1 MRKLALAWSS
11 TERVPAMFKVAF
23 ATADRLRVNQHFGA
37 AQGFAIYAID
47 GERAQLVELCEF
59 AGEAGTGRENATG
72 AELQEAAAAPACGG
86 GVGHN
91 PASLADRVA
100 SLSGCAAVYCL
111 AVGGSAVRQLL
122 GSNIQPV
129 RLEEEIAI
137 DSVLTE
143 LCKAVREG
151 GVPWIDKL
159 IKRDGDSQR
168 FERMAEEGWQ
178 E

>member
-11 TERVPAMFKVAF
+11 TESEPAMFKVAF
-23 ATADRLRVNQHFGA
+23 ATSDRLRVNQHFGA
-37 AQGFAIYAID
+37 AQGFAIYALD
-47 GERAQLVELCEF
+47 GERAHLVELCEF
-59 AGEAGTGRENATG
+59 ATESVGEA
-72 AELQEAAAAPACGG
+72 QPDAAGQSPACGG
-86 GVGHN
+86 GVGHAGHN

-100 SLSGCAAVYCL
+100 ALAGCAAVYCL

-129 RLEEEIAI
+129 RMDEDVAI
-137 DSVLTE
+137 ESVLAE
-143 LCKAVREG
+143 LRKAVREG
-151 GVPWIDKL
+151 GVPWVDK
-159 IKRDGDSQR
+159 IMKCDSDSQR